1 MGIDVP
7 FLNGDFN
14 ALSESTKAE
23 IETAF
28 NEAVEIKAQ
37 ELAEEK
43 IFEAVANEKIR
54 LKEEFESEKEEYAA
68 NRVFEVLKK
77 EKENFEMELKHIKE
91 AYESRLNEGVYD
103 EEKVAEVLAQEII
116 KIREEYEAAKDAY
129 AEEKIAQERIKLT
142 EEFEEAKEELTDF
155 MVEKMDEFLN
165 KQLETFIENVSE
177 KLDSVIVNE
186 KSEAMLNIFNSMV
199 ESTGFDVIKLYES
212 SLGQLNNGGENLTKK
227 YEALSEK
234 YANVKNELEE
244 LKIQNIINEKA
255 NGLNLVSAE
264 KFKVLAG
271 LVEKDENFENKLDEI
286 VESLKTYGDSNNF
299 RSNHRINESNI
310 NDSNFIVKHVKDN
323 GNYSNRDVSDI
334 DASKF

>member
-1 MGIDVP
+1 MGINIP

-28 NEAVEIKAQ
+28 NEAVKIKAQ

-43 IFEAVANEKIR
+43 IFEAVVNEKIR
-54 LKEEFESEKEEYAA
+54 LKEAYEKEKEEYAA

-91 AYESRLNEGVYD
+91 TYESRLSEGVYD
-103 EEKVAEVLAQEII
+103 EEKVAEVL
-116 KIREEYEAAKDAY
+116 

-142 EEFEEAKEELTDF
+142 EEFEEAKEELFDF
-155 MVEKMDEFLN
+155 MVEQMDEFLN
-165 KQLETFIENVSE
+165 KQLETFVESVSE

-212 SLGQLNNGGENLTKK
+212 SVEQLNNGGVNLTKK

-255 NGLNLVSAE
+255 SGLNLVSAE

-286 VESLKTYGDSNNF
+286 VESLKTYGDNNNF
-299 RSNHRINESNI
+299 RSNQRIDESNK
-310 NDSNFIVKHVKDN
+310 NVSNFIVKYVKDN